1 MGFGEGVVCLWYP
14 SVICTQFI
22 MKLQLKKDHPTACW
36 EVLLVDCAVLK
47 TSRVRL
53 KPSSKGAT
61 CIAVMATTSDVPAG
75 CKANQPALAI

>member
-1 MGFGEGVVCLWYP
+1 MWYP
-14 SVICTQFI
+14 SVIRAQFT
-22 MKLQLKKDHPTACW
+22 MKLQLKKNHPMACW
-36 EVLLVDCAVLK
+36 EVLLVDSAVLK
-47 TSRVRL
+47 PSRVRL